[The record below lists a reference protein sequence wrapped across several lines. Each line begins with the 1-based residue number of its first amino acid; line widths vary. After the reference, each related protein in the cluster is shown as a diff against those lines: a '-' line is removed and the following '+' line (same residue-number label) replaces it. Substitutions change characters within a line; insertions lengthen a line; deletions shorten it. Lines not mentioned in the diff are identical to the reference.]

1 MKLRKLFRGTSA
13 DSLLLTAVKLV
24 TIVLSFTVT
33 RLLSEHLSAYDYGT
47 YSQILL
53 IVSTVSSLTI
63 LGMIDGLHYFY
74 SNNADPRQRE
84 RYVSTVFALEC
95 IVSTLAGAVVMLLPL
110 LVSFENAAAKKLLI
124 FAALLPLFQ
133 NLISMLQVLLVS
145 VGKAKLLA
153 LRNLAV
159 ALLRLAAVIL
169 VVTFVENV
177 AIILVTTLA
186 MDVAQVVLFV
196 AVLRRN
202 RCRIRPCSVDF
213 SLVKPILRYCIPM
226 GLYIMVYALNRDL
239 DKYYITWMNDTETLA
254 LYANAS
260 KMLPFDI
267 IMGSFC
273 TLLQPRI
280 NRAIAAGDRAGARE
294 LYRKFIEI
302 AYVSTT
308 VLCFAVLAAG
318 KQAMQLLYTEKY
330 LAGLPIFCVYIL
342 VDLLRF
348 SNYTMVIAAAGKT
361 RRLLLMGVI
370 CVACNA
376 LLNVLLYRFFGILG
390 PALATL
396 TVTAALGLAILHFSA
411 RELDTRLWKLFDLKY
426 FLLFMGENLLALPLF
441 WLLAR
446 QLERWGL
453 HYMLIL
459 LLVCGLYCALMLLLH
474 LKRLLST
481 FRQVN
486 RLTK

>member
-1 MKLRKLFRGTSA
+1 MKLRKLFRGTAA

-74 SNNADPRQRE
+74 SNSTDPRRQE
-84 RYVSTVFALEC
+84 QYVSTVFALQC
-95 IVSTLAGAVVMLLPL
+95 MVSTLAGAVVMVLPL
-110 LVSFENAAAKKLLI
+110 LVSFENADAKKLLI

-145 VGKAKLLA
+145 IGKAKLLA
-153 LRNLAV
+153 LRNLSV

-169 VVTFVENV
+169 VVTYVENV
-177 AIILVTTLA
+177 AVILVTTLA

-202 RCRIRPCSVDF
+202 RCRLSFRSVDF

-226 GLYIMVYALNRDL
+226 GLYIMIYALNRDL

-254 LYANAS
+254 LYTNAS

-267 IMGSFC
+267 VMGSFC

-280 NRAIAAGDRAGARE
+280 NRAMAAGDRAGARE
-294 LYRKFIEI
+294 LYRNFIEI

-308 VLCFAVLAAG
+308 VLCFAVIAAG

-330 LAGLPIFCVYIL
+330 LAGLPIFCAYIL

-361 RRLLLMGVI
+361 RKLMVFGA
-370 CVACNA
+370 VAVASNA
-376 LLNVLLYRFFGILG
+376 LLNVLFYRFFGILG

-396 TVTAALGLAILHFSA
+396 TVTAALGLAILHCSA
-411 RELDTRLWKLFDLKY
+411 RELDTRLRTLFDLKY
-426 FLLFMGENLLALPLF
+426 LLIFMGENCLALPLF
-441 WLLAR
+441 WLFAR

-453 HYMLIL
+453 HYVFIL

-474 LKRLLST
+474 LKRLLAT